1 MPRNHL
7 EWLDE
12 WYRHQCN
19 GEWEHKQG
27 MRLRML
33 DDPGWQLTIQLEGTS
48 AKNTRPQRLRMETR
62 GGGWL
67 ACSIGAERFEGSGDP
82 RKLEQII
89 GVFRRW
95 VETNPGSEA

>member
-1 MPRNHL
+1 MPTNHL

-12 WYRHQCN
+12 WYQRQCN
-19 GEWEHKQG
+19 GEWEHTQG
-27 MRLRML
+27 MRLEFL
-33 DDPGWQLTIQLEGTS
+33 DKPGWQLTIHLAGTS
-48 AKNTRPQRLRMETR
+48 ARNTRPQRLRMETR

-67 ACSIGAERFEGSGDP
+67 SCSIGAECFEGSCDP

-95 VETNPGSEA
+95 VELGAE